1 MDKDMAGENGA
12 DVADET
18 IADPNIRIL
27 KAIVIGLGL
36 AMVVCAG
43 ILVWG
48 LTRKAPP
55 RAVAPPVATQD
66 VPTQFGERTLS
77 LPRGAKLLDVSQS
90 EARLMLRVRLASG
103 IERLILVDA
112 ATGDRLGSLDIV
124 NGD

>member
-1 MDKDMAGENGA
+1 MAGENGA

-48 LTRKAPP
+48 LTRKAAP
-55 RAVAPPVATQD
+55 RAAAPVAAAE
-66 VPTQFGERTLS
+66 VPSQFGERTLS
-77 LPRGAKLLDVSQS
+77 LPRGARLLDVTQS
-90 EARLMLRVRLASG
+90 EARLMLRVRLATG
-103 IERLILVDA
+103 AERLILVDA